1 MIELKISIDS
11 TVDSAKQ
18 KKDDD
23 RSLDRAKV
31 KGNENEWRKPVEWWD
46 TIKLFIIEVLEEERK
61 KGAEC

>member
-1 MIELKISIDS
+1 VIELKISIDS

-31 KGNENEWRKPVEWWD
+31 KGNENE
-46 TIKLFIIEVLEEERK
+46 
-61 KGAEC
+61 